1 MLIEKSCKDFVEVL
15 ASKEPVPGGGGAA
28 ALVGAIGMALGN
40 MVGNLTVGKKKYK
53 DVEAEVYEIMEK
65 ATKLQQDLL
74 SMVDGDAEV
83 FGEVAKVYRM
93 PKNTDE
99 EKAAREEAMEKALK
113 HACSVPMDII
123 KAALEAIKL
132 QARLGEIGSIMALS
146 DVGVGVLC
154 LKAALISGKLNV
166 IINLNGIKDESFVSK
181 VSEEMDAL
189 QQAFDRQWQ
198 IEPHE
203 IHVPQLNAQR
213 HLVKITPIPPNP

>member
-53 DVEAEVYEIMEK
+53 DVESEVYAIMEK

-83 FGEVAKVYRM
+83 FGEVAKVYQM
-93 PKNTDE
+93 PKGTPE

-113 HACSVPMDII
+113 QACSVPMDII
-123 KAALEAIKL
+123 RTALEAIKL

-166 IINLNGIKDESFVSK
+166 IINLNGIKDESFVVK
-181 VSEEMDAL
+181 VSKEMDAL
-189 QQAFDRQWQ
+189 VEEGIKIAD
-198 IEPHE
+198 ETYAKVE
-203 IHVPQLNAQR
+203 QR
-213 HLVKITPIPPNP
+213 LTKKGVS

>member
-1 MLIEKSCKDFVEVL
+1 VLIEKSCKDFVEVL

-53 DVEAEVYEIMEK
+53 DVESEVYAIMEK

-83 FGEVAKVYRM
+83 FGEVAKVYQM
-93 PKNTDE
+93 PKGTPE
-99 EKAAREEAMEKALK
+99 EKAAREQAMEKALK
-113 HACSVPMDII
+113 QACSVPMDII
-123 KAALEAIKL
+123 RTALEAIKL

-166 IINLNGIKDESFVSK
+166 IINLNGIKDESFVVK
-181 VSEEMDAL
+181 VSKEMDAL
-189 QQAFDRQWQ
+189 VEEGIKIAD
-198 IEPHE
+198 ETYAKVE
-203 IHVPQLNAQR
+203 QR
-213 HLVKITPIPPNP
+213 LTKKGVS

>member
-53 DVEAEVYEIMEK
+53 DVEQEVYEIMEK
-65 ATKLQQDLL
+65 ATELQQALL

-83 FGEVAKVYRM
+83 FGEVAKVYSM
-93 PKNTDE
+93 PKDTPE
-99 EKAAREEAMEKALK
+99 KKAAREEAMEKALK

-123 KAALEAIKL
+123 RTAVEAIKL
-132 QARLGEIGSIMALS
+132 QARLGEIGSILALS

-181 VSEEMDAL
+181 ISEEMDAL
-189 QQAFDRQWQ
+189 VEEGIRIAD
-198 IEPHE
+198 ETYVKVE
-203 IHVPQLNAQR
+203 QR
-213 HLVKITPIPPNP
+213 LMNKGV

>member
-53 DVEAEVYEIMEK
+53 DVESEVYAIMEK

-83 FGEVAKVYRM
+83 FGEVAKVYQM
-93 PKNTDE
+93 PKGTPE
-99 EKAAREEAMEKALK
+99 EKAAREQAMEKALK
-113 HACSVPMDII
+113 QACSVPMDII
-123 KAALEAIKL
+123 RTALEAIKL

-166 IINLNGIKDESFVSK
+166 IINLNGIKDESFVVK
-181 VSEEMDAL
+181 VSKEMDAL
-189 QQAFDRQWQ
+189 VEEGIKIAD
-198 IEPHE
+198 ETYAKVE
-203 IHVPQLNAQR
+203 QR
-213 HLVKITPIPPNP
+213 LTKKGVS